1 MTDERDEIIVT
12 PQTPVTP
19 VAPVAAT
26 PVAPVA
32 AAPVAAAPVAAAV
45 VAAPVAAAPVVAA
58 QPVQAVVPAPA
69 STVSATS
76 IRRFTPDSIVAAVV
90 GLALTLIGLIA
101 ITRAGIDD
109 PINDP
114 VVEVLG
120 LNHTATLGL
129 IEVVLGVGLLFSG
142 AFRSRGGA
150 VFFGTI
156 LGIAGFVGAVQTDSF
171 VESLALESSYAW
183 ILVIAG
189 VIVVLSALLIP
200 RTFTRTQTVST
211 L

>member
-12 PQTPVTP
+12 PQTPVAP

-26 PVAPVA
+26 PVVAAPVEPVA
-32 AAPVAAAPVAAAV
+32 AAPVAAAPVV
-45 VAAPVAAAPVVAA
+45 TA
-58 QPVQAVVPAPA
+58 QPVQAVVAAPA
-69 STVSATS
+69 STVRATS
-76 IRRFTPDSIVAAVV
+76 IRRFAPDSIVAAVV

-120 LNHTATLGL
+120 FNHTATLGL

-150 VFFGTI
+150 VFFGAI

-171 VESLALESSYAW
+171 VESLGLESSYAW
-183 ILVIAG
+183 LLVVAG

-200 RTFTRTQTVST
+200 RTSTRTQTVST